1 MCGIAGH
8 ININNNNNILSSSD
22 LEDMINSMI
31 HRGPDDDGFYIDD
44 SVQIGM
50 RRLSIIDTHNGSQPI
65 ISNDNSIVVIMNG
78 EIFNYKTLRSDL
90 VKEGYSFKTHSDT
103 EVLLNL
109 YIKYGKDCITYLDGM
124 FAFCI
129 YDKNKKTVWIA
140 RDRVGIKP
148 LFYSISGSSIVFGS
162 TLDSISKSK
171 LIKLKL
177 CYKICL
183 NRTFNNNII
192 LPHNFRKNCA

>member
-1 MCGIAGH
+1 MCGITGH
-8 ININNNNNILSSSD
+8 INMNNNNILSSSS
-22 LEDMINSMI
+22 LESMVNSMI

-65 ISNDNSIVVIMNG
+65 ISDDNSIIVIMNG
-78 EIFNYKTLRSDL
+78 EIFNYKTLRDDL
-90 VKEGYSFKTHSDT
+90 VKEGYSLKTHSDT

-109 YIKYGKDCITYLDGM
+109 YIKHGKDCITYLDGM

-129 YDKNKKTVWIA
+129 YDRNKKIVWIA

-148 LFYSISGSSIVFGS
+148 LFYSILDSSVVFGS
-162 TLDSISKSK
+162 TLDSIIKSK
-171 LIKLKL
+171 LIKSKL
-177 CYKICL
+177 CQESIDCYL
-183 NRTFNNNII
+183 FLSYMQNANI
-192 LPHNFRKNCA
+192 PSR